1 MTASPKTHVGQFEEN
16 TKKLGKWSLPILA
29 GYALN
34 KLDLIHYQP
43 TFETGI
49 LSFLGIAIS
58 IVGLYIWQ
66 IGKDIKEIRQQ
77 LNDIERRLPNE
88 HK

>member
-1 MTASPKTHVGQFEEN
+1 VTTAQKTHVGQFEEN

-34 KLDLIHYQP
+34 KLDLIHFQL

-49 LSFLGIAIS
+49 LSFLGVAIS

-77 LNDIERRLPNE
+77 LNDIERRLPDE
-88 HK
+88 HE